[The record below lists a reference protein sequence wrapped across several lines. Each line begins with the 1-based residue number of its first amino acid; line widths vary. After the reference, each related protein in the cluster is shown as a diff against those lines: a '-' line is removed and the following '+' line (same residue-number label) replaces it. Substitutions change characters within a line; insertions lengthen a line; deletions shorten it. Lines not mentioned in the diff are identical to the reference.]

1 LGGADLVVVNTS
13 AAYFLGG
20 DENANAEIGKHV
32 RTMRALSTLPT
43 ALTTCLPKPRNSSWA
58 LRPDEVETLGDG
70 IRLINSIR
78 TVGNFVKWLIVGIL
92 GLALGTVMF
101 GESVAKIL
109 AWFRG

>member
-1 LGGADLVVVNTS
+1 MSEANRFDDLPQKTKD
-13 AAYFLGG
+13 FLMG
-20 DENANAEIGKHV
+20 
-32 RTMRALSTLPT
+32 
-43 ALTTCLPKPRNSSWA
+43 

-70 IRLINSIR
+70 IRLVNSIR

>member
-1 LGGADLVVVNTS
+1 MSEANRFDDLPQKTKD
-13 AAYFLGG
+13 FLMG
-20 DENANAEIGKHV
+20 
-32 RTMRALSTLPT
+32 
-43 ALTTCLPKPRNSSWA
+43 

-70 IRLINSIR
+70 IRLVNSIR

-109 AWFRG
+109 AWFRW

>member
-1 LGGADLVVVNTS
+1 MVRMESMSEANKFDDLPPKTK
-13 AAYFLGG
+13 AFLMG
-20 DENANAEIGKHV
+20 
-32 RTMRALSTLPT
+32 
-43 ALTTCLPKPRNSSWA
+43 

-70 IRLINSIR
+70 IRLVNSIR

>member
-1 LGGADLVVVNTS
+1 MSDTAKRFDDLPPETQ
-13 AAYFLGG
+13 AFLMG
-20 DENANAEIGKHV
+20 
-32 RTMRALSTLPT
+32 
-43 ALTTCLPKPRNSSWA
+43 
-58 LRPDEVETLGDG
+58 LRPDEVETLSDG
-70 IRLINSIR
+70 IRLVGSIR

>member
-1 LGGADLVVVNTS
+1 MLEMSEANRFDDLPPKTKE
-13 AAYFLGG
+13 FLMG
-20 DENANAEIGKHV
+20 
-32 RTMRALSTLPT
+32 
-43 ALTTCLPKPRNSSWA
+43 
-58 LRPDEVETLGDG
+58 LRPEEVETLGDG
-70 IRLINSIR
+70 IRLVNSIR

>member
-1 LGGADLVVVNTS
+1 MNEASRFDDLPPKTKE
-13 AAYFLGG
+13 FLMG
-20 DENANAEIGKHV
+20 
-32 RTMRALSTLPT
+32 
-43 ALTTCLPKPRNSSWA
+43 

-70 IRLINSIR
+70 IRLVNSIR

>member
-1 LGGADLVVVNTS
+1 LG
-13 AAYFLGG
+13 
-20 DENANAEIGKHV
+20 
-32 RTMRALSTLPT
+32 
-43 ALTTCLPKPRNSSWA
+43 
-58 LRPDEVETLGDG
+58 LRPDKVETLGDG
-70 IRLINSIR
+70 IRLVNSIR